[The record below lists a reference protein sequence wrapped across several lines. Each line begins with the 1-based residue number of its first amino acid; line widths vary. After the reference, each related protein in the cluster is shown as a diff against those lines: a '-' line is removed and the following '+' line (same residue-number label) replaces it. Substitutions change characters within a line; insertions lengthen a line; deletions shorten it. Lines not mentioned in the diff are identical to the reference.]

1 MDSISRDYVMILP
14 LKLGD
19 LKNRIVTT
27 MFVETRFV
35 KNGTINSVKIYER
48 LHINEYDKIDRVVQF
63 SIPSSN

>member
-1 MDSISRDYVMILP
+1 
-14 LKLGD
+14 
-19 LKNRIVTT
+19 

-35 KNGTINSVKIYER
+35 KNGTINSVNIYER